1 LMNVFDPVGTV
12 YRIGGDEFLVWLDS
26 DDDAATAQKL
36 SILRNSIES
45 LSLEAGHPQAA
56 MGFASCGADEKFSPD
71 ELFRLADDRMY
82 ENTVFDRCIGDG
94 KNCRQEGKNS
104 R

>member
-1 LMNVFDPVGTV
+1 MNVFDPVGTV
-12 YRIGGDEFLVWLDS
+12 YRIGRDEFLVWLDS

-71 ELFRLADDRMY
+71 ELFRLA
-82 ENTVFDRCIGDG
+82 G
-94 KNCRQEGKNS
+94 KKHLLHDLPEFHFICLQCNMKMI
-104 R
+104 